1 MRATDPA
8 VAFLVVIVIGILAGL
23 LYDRFFGP
31 GWLAR
36 QFTGPRGIVTSAL
49 IGIAGSFIGFHLFA
63 FAAAGAL
70 AFAGALIGALVV
82 LRAWRMV

>member
-1 MRATDPA
+1 MRATDP
-8 VAFLVVIVIGILAGL
+8 VVVFLVVIVIGIVAGL

-49 IGIAGSFIGFHLFA
+49 VGIAGSFIGFHLFA

-70 AFAGALIGALVV
+70 AFAGALIGALLV
-82 LRAWRMV
+82 LWLWRLV